1 MRLAGDLDGA
11 PAAVT
16 ARRRPTG
23 ATIGG
28 RETASPPL
36 RDLCRLVALLALT
49 PHLAAAE
56 PAALR
61 APNVVEISPALVTS
75 GQPSAETLA
84 GLRDLGFAAVI
95 NLAPPN
101 AHDAVRDEAAIVDRQ
116 GLAYVALPIAFGNP
130 TGRDFEAFASA
141 LRAQSGRKVLVHCQV
156 NMRASTMVFL
166 YRVVVGKEDPQVAYE
181 SVLKVWV
188 PDGPWKRLLRE
199 ELREHRI
206 DFEPY

>member
-1 MRLAGDLDGA
+1 M
-11 PAAVT
+11 
-16 ARRRPTG
+16 
-23 ATIGG
+23 
-28 RETASPPL
+28 
-36 RDLCRLVALLALT
+36 RDLRHFVVLLALT
-49 PHLAAAE
+49 PHLTAAAE

-61 APNVVEISPALVTS
+61 APDVVEISPALVTS
-75 GQPSAETLA
+75 GQPPAETLA
-84 GLRDLGFAAVI
+84 RLRDLGFAAVI
-95 NLAPPN
+95 NLAPPD
-101 AHDAVRDEAAIVDRQ
+101 AHDAVREEAAIVDRQ

-130 TGRDFEAFASA
+130 TGKDFEAFASA
-141 LRAQSGRKVLVHCQV
+141 LRAQSGHKVLVHCQV

-166 YRVVVGKEDPQVAYE
+166 YRVVVGKEDPQLAYE